1 MKRVNKG
8 FLEVKIKIEE
18 RKFNKMIREKSA
30 GVVIFRREDDKVKYL
45 ILMRNPK
52 YWDLPKGN
60 IEKGE
65 KEEEAAQREVR
76 EETGIKE
83 VAIVPGFKEK
93 EHYFYR
99 LKGELVSK
107 DVVFFLA
114 ESKTDKVK
122 ISKEHEGYD
131 WFVFDEA
138 IKKVKSKEILEKANM
153 FLNKND
159 LNKFLK

>member
-1 MKRVNKG
+1 V
-8 FLEVKIKIEE
+8 
-18 RKFNKMIREKSA
+18 IREKSA
-30 GVVIFRREDDKVKYL
+30 GAIVFRKEDGKIKYL
-45 ILMRNPK
+45 LLMRNPK

-65 KEEEAAQREVR
+65 KEEDAAEREVR

-83 VAIVPGFKEK
+83 IKIVLGFREK

-107 DVVFFLA
+107 DVVFFVA
-114 ESKTDKVK
+114 ESSTDKVS

-131 WFVFDEA
+131 WFTFDEA
-138 IKKVKSKEILEKANM
+138 IKKVKSKETLKKA
-153 FLNKND
+153 D
-159 LNKFLK
+159 KFLKKRDLRSFLK